1 VNEIMKIINVRFTIM
16 YLLAV
21 DTDDKGIKKKRSLS

>member
-1 VNEIMKIINVRFTIM
+1 MLLRDNEIINVRLTIM

-21 DTDDKGIKKKRSLS
+21 DTDDKRIN

>member
-1 VNEIMKIINVRFTIM
+1 MKIINVRLTVM

-21 DTDDKGIKKKRSLS
+21 DTDDKGMNLKKKNYSH